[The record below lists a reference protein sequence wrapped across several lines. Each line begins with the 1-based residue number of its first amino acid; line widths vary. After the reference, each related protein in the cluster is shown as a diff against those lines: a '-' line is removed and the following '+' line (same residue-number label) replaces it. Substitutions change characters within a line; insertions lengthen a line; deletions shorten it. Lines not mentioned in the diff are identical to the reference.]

1 MSRAAKTCGVAAIA
15 VATACHPSAT
25 NQSATSTSRAGDP
38 GALAPPPVDHLAP
51 GELVEGTDQALG
63 ILLPEGVRVDESFG
77 KVVYASGAVTVHPLV
92 QYLRTKLQDGNLR
105 EGENSA
111 TFEHV
116 TVRGTTER
124 PLSIHIAEVRRKAII
139 EIRDT
144 TEQAAPNLPDEPARW
159 KNVGLTPNGRIADP
173 THLE

>member
-1 MSRAAKTCGVAAIA
+1 MSPVAKTCGVVIIA
-15 VATACHPSAT
+15 VATACHPSST
-25 NQSATSTSRAGDP
+25 NQSATSTSSAGDL
-38 GALAPPPVDHLAP
+38 GALAPPVDHLAP

-92 QYLRTKLQDGNLR
+92 SYLRTKLQDGNVR
-105 EGENSA
+105 EGESSA

-139 EIRDT
+139 EIRDV
-144 TEQAAPNLPDEPARW
+144 TEQPAPNLPDETARW